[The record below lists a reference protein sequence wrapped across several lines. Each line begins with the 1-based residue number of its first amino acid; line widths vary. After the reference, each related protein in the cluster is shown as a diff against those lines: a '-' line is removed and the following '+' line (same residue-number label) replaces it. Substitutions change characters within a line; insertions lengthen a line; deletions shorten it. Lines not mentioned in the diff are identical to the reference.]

1 MWEEEEKER
10 REGEREGGVRLE
22 CGEEK
27 STEEDD
33 DEARVAI
40 GLLSLLQLIVWE
52 LRTRSFLY

>member
-40 GLLSLLQLIVWE
+40 GLLSRHRVLPAHQE
-52 LRTRSFLY
+52 